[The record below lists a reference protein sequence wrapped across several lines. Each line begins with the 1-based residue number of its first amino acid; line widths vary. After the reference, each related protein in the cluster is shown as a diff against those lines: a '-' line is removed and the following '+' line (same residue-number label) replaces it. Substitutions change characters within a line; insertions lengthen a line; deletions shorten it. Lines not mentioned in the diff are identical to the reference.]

1 MTAKPSDRQQD
12 LQSDLRTELVADLPA
27 PAEAAVT
34 SNELPPELTGATP
47 AVSVQWTPLRW
58 SRPRVVR
65 ADKGAGKALK
75 LGPLK
80 VELSVKE

>member
-1 MTAKPSDRQQD
+1 MTAKNLRSD
-12 LQSDLRTELVADLPA
+12 LQADLLADLVPPVVEA
-27 PAEAAVT
+27 PAAV
-34 SNELPPELTGATP
+34 LPEPLPHELTAATP
-47 AVSVQWTPLRW
+47 SLSVQWTPLRW

-65 ADKGAGKALK
+65 AAAGPGKALK